1 MPYLG
6 RSLALEAEK
15 EESSSPMSFKSVLK
29 DTHKDQ
35 KMFVIETIGKKSKQ
49 GYKFKKQLGNWVKD

>member
-35 KMFVIETIGKKSKQ
+35 KMFVVETIVKKI
-49 GYKFKKQLGNWVKD
+49 

>member
-29 DTHKDQ
+29 DTHNDQ
-35 KMFVIETIGKKSKQ
+35 M
-49 GYKFKKQLGNWVKD
+49 GNWVKDYLVLSNLKLKSS

>member
-35 KMFVIETIGKKSKQ
+35 TRLNMLFIPTRPTYATETNLLNNAKKC
-49 GYKFKKQLGNWVKD
+49 